1 VSTIFG
7 SVVLIGLGGGAM
19 VLLAA
24 GDFPRA
30 TVVGLLFVGFA
41 VLFTGDRIIDEIR
54 KLRS

>member
-1 VSTIFG
+1 
-7 SVVLIGLGGGAM
+7 VVLIGLGGGAM